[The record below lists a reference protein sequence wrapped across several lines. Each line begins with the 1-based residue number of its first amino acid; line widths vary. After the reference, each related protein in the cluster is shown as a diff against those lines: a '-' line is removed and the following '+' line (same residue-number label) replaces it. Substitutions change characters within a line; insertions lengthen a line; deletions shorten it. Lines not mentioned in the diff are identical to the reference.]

1 MSKRLLYRS
10 EDRLALRRLFR
21 VLEVLAAVIAAIIV
35 GLLVLT

>member
-21 VLEVLAAVIAAIIV
+21 VLEVLTAVIAAIIV